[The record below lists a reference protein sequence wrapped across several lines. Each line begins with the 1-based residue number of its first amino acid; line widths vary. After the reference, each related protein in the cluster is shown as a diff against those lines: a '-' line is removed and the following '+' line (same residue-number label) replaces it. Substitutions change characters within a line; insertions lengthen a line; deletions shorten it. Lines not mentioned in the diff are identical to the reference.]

1 MGWGITRY
9 QRWVFR
15 WGRSPRSQ
23 RLAGVLLAIVYPL
36 LWGLVAAGGV
46 VLVGAGSAILAG
58 LLASLLLAS
67 CLAGRSLRDAAGDVL
82 GPWQQGDLPQARQ
95 RLARYVGRETAELDS
110 PEILRAVLETV
121 SENATDG
128 VLAPL
133 FYGLVGSLG
142 GPPGAVGLAVAYKTL
157 STLDSMVGYRDAPY
171 TYLGWASARLEDG
184 ATWLPCR
191 LTVATL
197 ALLSGHPRRVWRL
210 CCRDAPADP
219 SPNAGWS
226 ECAYAAALGVQLGGE
241 NRYRGQVKWKPWLGD
256 RDRPITPAV
265 IAQALQYTRWACCL
279 WLGLGLGG
287 LGLAYGLHCGYF
299 ANAG

>member
-1 MGWGITRY
+1 
-9 QRWVFR
+9 
-15 WGRSPRSQ
+15 
-23 RLAGVLLAIVYPL
+23 
-36 LWGLVAAGGV
+36 V
-46 VLVGAGSAILAG
+46 VLVGEGSAILAG

-128 VLAPL
+128 VFAPL

-142 GPPGAVGLAVAYKTL
+142 DRQEPLASLLPTKPSVPWTPWWAI
-157 STLDSMVGYRDAPY
+157 GDAPY

-210 CCRDAPADP
+210 CRRDAPADP

-241 NRYRGQVKWKPWLGD
+241 NRYRGQVKWKPLAG
-256 RDRPITPAV
+256 RSRSAHYPSGHCPSPPV
-265 IAQALQYTRWACCL
+265 HP
-279 WLGLGLGG
+279 LGLLPLVRARVRGAGTSLWPTLWVFCECWMKDSLG
-287 LGLAYGLHCGYF
+287 A
-299 ANAG
+299 AITAS

>member
-46 VLVGAGSAILAG
+46 VLVGEGSAILAG

-110 PEILRAVLETV
+110 PEILRAVL
-121 SENATDG
+121 
-128 VLAPL
+128 
-133 FYGLVGSLG
+133 
-142 GPPGAVGLAVAYKTL
+142 
-157 STLDSMVGYRDAPY
+157 
-171 TYLGWASARLEDG
+171 
-184 ATWLPCR
+184 
-191 LTVATL
+191 
-197 ALLSGHPRRVWRL
+197 
-210 CCRDAPADP
+210 
-219 SPNAGWS
+219 
-226 ECAYAAALGVQLGGE
+226 
-241 NRYRGQVKWKPWLGD
+241 
-256 RDRPITPAV
+256 
-265 IAQALQYTRWACCL
+265 
-279 WLGLGLGG
+279 
-287 LGLAYGLHCGYF
+287 
-299 ANAG
+299 